1 MWAFNR
7 ITLEWAWISGNSL
20 SNELSRYGPIAIES
34 SLSIPGGRYGFSM
47 SYYKASKLVL
57 LYGGYGRGNSSTTKK
72 LADFWAFNTTSYKWT
87 WMSGSSLGAVAAN
100 ITAGFES
107 PSAMQYSTF
116 AIDQQQE
123 VGYMYGG
130 DGYLTSVSQNNLDHL
145 WQVRI
150 NAVKFS
156 SGSIL
161 SSTVASASPSTTT
174 SLSTVQS
181 AATTPS
187 TTIFTTSTLSILSPS
202 TSSFMSTST
211 VSIETASTTSF
222 FTTESTLLTSSSATE
237 YYQTTTLATKTFT
250 SSSPTS
256 TSLTAATSTDI
267 TSSTSS
273 ITSTPTTTV
282 FATVTPLFTIVTTTV
297 YFQTTSMVTTIRAPN
312 TIESVSTKLEET
324 SYVTI
329 NWSTQTVPTTTFPV
343 TSSTRA
349 STTQP
354 LHTTFSSPTGA
365 NTVESTTRLDADTI
379 NLISSTSLELIS
391 TSLVDPFR
399 DIVILSKQSLPLT
412 RRDLAA
418 VTKSIVNS
426 VGTVLFVSIIGA
438 LVFVILALTFAYWRY
453 KRKLGTKAL
462 KTQHSVAPSSSL
474 NTTTM
479 SVTSSFVDS
488 STYINSNH
496 TTVVGTDMGI
506 YLPGN
511 LEVQASKAYRLD
523 NEIARGGGGSVW
535 LATAFVPNLTIYGTT
550 VIVKI
555 PNAQMTTDR
564 ALALFHQEI
573 ALINAFK
580 TELNIVTLLGYAEN
594 PYATILKYYPYGSL
608 SKWIHNGSRSLRQVN
623 LFCVDIARGLL
634 ALHSNGI
641 VHCDLKP
648 DNILID
654 RGARLFAVLTDFGIA
669 RIVTN
674 KLLKVEAYKVQV
686 INGASLSFA
695 APESIMELRS
705 GSHLE
710 QSPVVVMSR
719 DIYAF
724 GVILC
729 QLLKGGSAW
738 S

>member
-1 MWAFNR
+1 MAP
-7 ITLEWAWISGNSL
+7 NS
-20 SNELSRYGPIAIES
+20 IES
-34 SLSIPGGRYGFSM
+34 
-47 SYYKASKLVL
+47 
-57 LYGGYGRGNSSTTKK
+57 
-72 LADFWAFNTTSYKWT
+72 
-87 WMSGSSLGAVAAN
+87 
-100 ITAGFES
+100 
-107 PSAMQYSTF
+107 
-116 AIDQQQE
+116 
-123 VGYMYGG
+123 
-130 DGYLTSVSQNNLDHL
+130 
-145 WQVRI
+145 
-150 NAVKFS
+150 
-156 SGSIL
+156 
-161 SSTVASASPSTTT
+161 
-174 SLSTVQS
+174 
-181 AATTPS
+181 
-187 TTIFTTSTLSILSPS
+187 
-202 TSSFMSTST
+202 
-211 VSIETASTTSF
+211 ASTT
-222 FTTESTLLTSSSATE
+222 LDATS
-237 YYQTTTLATKTFT
+237 YFT
-250 SSSPTS
+250 SNWPTQ
-256 TSLTAATSTDI
+256 I
-267 TSSTSS
+267 
-273 ITSTPTTTV
+273 IPT
-282 FATVTPLFTIVTTTV
+282 
-297 YFQTTSMVTTIRAPN
+297 M
-312 TIESVSTKLEET
+312 
-324 SYVTI
+324 
-329 NWSTQTVPTTTFPV
+329 TFPV
-343 TSSTRA
+343 TSSPQA
-349 STTQP
+349 SSTQP
-354 LHTTFSSPTGA
+354 LHITFTSPTGA
-365 NTVESTTRLDADTI
+365 SAVESTTRLDFDTI

-399 DIVILSKQSLPLT
+399 DIVINLSKQSLPLT

-438 LVFVILALTFAYWRY
+438 LLFVVLVLTFTYWRY

-462 KTQHSVAPSSSL
+462 KTQHSVAPSSSV

-479 SVTSSFVDS
+479 GFTSSFVDS
-488 STYINSNH
+488 STYMNSNH
-496 TTVVGTDMGI
+496 TTVVGSDMGI